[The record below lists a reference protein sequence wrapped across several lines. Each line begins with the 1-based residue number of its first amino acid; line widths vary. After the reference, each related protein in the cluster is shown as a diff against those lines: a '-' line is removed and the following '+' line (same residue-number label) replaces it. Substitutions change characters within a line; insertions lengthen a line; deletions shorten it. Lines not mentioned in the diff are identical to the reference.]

1 MQLKWFIRLLSLS
14 IVISTIF
21 YIFDY
26 YKLEEYG
33 GLSHIGLTGLLLF
46 LPFFNVSYSR
56 NCQIQLILYSLIVFF
71 PVLVLKFDIITL
83 SIIFLYAVF
92 LIFTIC
98 NKLKRREVEE

>member
-1 MQLKWFIRLLSLS
+1 MQLRWLLRLLSLS

-26 YKLEEYG
+26 CKLEEYG

-46 LPFFNVSYSR
+46 LPFFNASYSKSCR
-56 NCQIQLILYSLIVFF
+56 TYLIFYAISVFF
-71 PVLVLKFDIITL
+71 PILVLKFDIITL